1 MPDIRILTEGDSSVL
16 VEFGDTRVITTA
28 SVEAGKPKWMDKEE
42 MPGDQPEDHCHC
54 TAYERTAYRGSCRY
68 DPCVLF
74 FAG

>member
-16 VEFGDTRVITTA
+16 VEFG
-28 SVEAGKPKWMDKEE
+28 KEIS
-42 MPGDQPEDHCHC
+42 PDQPEDHCHC

>member
-16 VEFGDTRVITTA
+16 
-28 SVEAGKPKWMDKEE
+28 S
-42 MPGDQPEDHCHC
+42 GDQPEDHCHC

>member
-16 VEFGDTRVITTA
+16 VEFG
-28 SVEAGKPKWMDKEE
+28 KEIS
-42 MPGDQPEDHCHC
+42 PEINRKIRAFKIC

>member
-16 VEFGDTRVITTA
+16 VEFG
-28 SVEAGKPKWMDKEE
+28 KEIS
-42 MPGDQPEDHCHC
+42 PEINCHC

>member
-16 VEFGDTRVITTA
+16 VEFG
-28 SVEAGKPKWMDKEE
+28 KEIS
-42 MPGDQPEDHCHC
+42 PEINRKI

>member
-16 VEFGDTRVITTA
+16 VEFG
-28 SVEAGKPKWMDKEE
+28 KEIS
-42 MPGDQPEDHCHC
+42 P
-54 TAYERTAYRGSCRY
+54 AYRGSCRY

>member
-16 VEFGDTRVITTA
+16 VEFGKDGIGG
-28 SVEAGKPKWMDKEE
+28 SIEE
-42 MPGDQPEDHCHC
+42 FEVLAVCHC